1 MNAPASAVQRIL
13 DAEARRLLREAN
25 GDAAKATPWRHPHPS
40 DGSANDPAPGLER
53 QVVEV
58 GDADLDHR
66 GEAA

>member
-1 MNAPASAVQRIL
+1 MSKAAIQRIL

-25 GDAAKATPWRHPHPS
+25 GDAAKATPWRHPHLS